1 MKKIAFSDKYG
12 LEQAVI
18 AGRKTMTRRAIPCKV
33 CQDMLASLAY
43 KNIDVS
49 HDPMVLRHSQYK
61 VGEVVAIAQRYE
73 SVYNFYKQLS
83 ESVAEEFKRKTE
95 NSFGWKNKMY
105 VKAELMPFRIK
116 IVGVCIQRLR
126 KIIDMDCMREGILNH
141 NSGNHRH
148 KRAYPFYFAG
158 GKHEWDNSF
167 STPRQAF
174 ASLIDKISGKGTW
187 DSNPW
192 VFAYTFEL
200 VR

>member
-18 AGRKTMTRRAIPCKV
+18 AGRKTMTRRVISE
-33 CQDMLASLAY
+33 QSLL
-43 KNIDVS
+43 KHGHNK
-49 HDPMVLRHSQYK
+49 HSDKSFDLIHYEAPYK
-61 VGEVVAIAQRYE
+61 VGDVVAVAQRYE
-73 SVYNFYKQLS
+73 SVYNHYRQHS
-83 ESVAEEFKRKTE
+83 ESVAEEFKRQTE

-116 IVGVCIQRLR
+116 VVDVRIQRLR
-126 KIIDMDCMREGILNH
+126 EITDIDCMKEGILNK

-148 KRAYPFYFAG
+148 KKANPFYFAG

-187 DSNPW
+187 KQNPW
-192 VFAYTFEL
+192 VFVYEFKL
-200 VR
+200 VK